1 MMTIDNV
8 IDLVMQPVRS
18 SQIRNW
24 LLLEPA
30 KMKNDVTIQ
39 LYFSRELIAESF
51 NFMLHD

>member
-1 MMTIDNV
+1 MMAIDNV
-8 IDLVMQPVRS
+8 IDLVMQLVRS

-39 LYFSRELIAESF
+39 FYFSRELVAESF